1 VASAP
6 PAEGAQGSPQ
16 AGAVRPLRPYVMA
29 DDPEPPAPA
38 PPPAAP
44 GVPAGAPPATG
55 VPADRGVPAATG
67 VPAASGVPP
76 EPSGDEAG
84 EPPSGRS
91 SLALRPFLLTAGRV
105 AGGSGGSSSSDPPL
119 PLETQVVATV
129 EGLAALDG
137 LAFERQAI
145 VAACRVPQSLAELA
159 ARLHLHLNVVRVIAG
174 DLHSARQLAVY
185 VPQAS
190 TAQDVSVLRRVIDGL
205 RAVPDSR
212 GLPRGN
218 RPA

>member
-1 VASAP
+1 MASAP
-6 PAEGAQGSPQ
+6 PAEGAQGSPHQ
-16 AGAVRPLRPYVMA
+16 GLIRPLRPYVMA
-29 DDPEPPAPA
+29 DDSIPAHEDGPPDPGHRPVAEAGAAARPEPDRAAAAPPAPPTPAAPPAPA
-38 PPPAAP
+38 GFGGAA
-44 GVPAGAPPATG
+44 
-55 VPADRGVPAATG
+55 
-67 VPAASGVPP
+67 
-76 EPSGDEAG
+76 EPT
-84 EPPSGRS
+84 GRS

-105 AGGSGGSSSSDPPL
+105 AGGEADSSAAPPL
-119 PLETQVVATV
+119 PLETQLVTTA

-137 LAFERQAI
+137 LTFERQAI
-145 VAACRVPQSLAELA
+145 VAACRVPLSLAELA

-174 DLHSARQLAVY
+174 DLHSAHQLAVY

-218 RPA
+218 RNA

>member
-1 VASAP
+1 MSWRTTR
-6 PAEGAQGSPQ
+6 SPSRPFLPSPT
-16 AGAVRPLRPYVMA
+16 RPLRP
-29 DDPEPPAPA
+29 PHPR
-38 PPPAAP
+38 AP
-44 GVPAGAPPATG
+44 GTGRADPGSPRRHRRRPPG
-55 VPADRGVPAATG
+55 
-67 VPAASGVPP
+67 
-76 EPSGDEAG
+76 EGDS
-84 EPPSGRS
+84 PSGRS

-105 AGGSGGSSSSDPPL
+105 AGSGSGSESPPL
-119 PLETQVVATV
+119 PLETQVVATA
-129 EGLAALDG
+129 EGLTALDG
-137 LAFERQAI
+137 LTFEHQAI

>member
-1 VASAP
+1 MASAA

-29 DDPEPPAPA
+29 DDPEPPPA
-38 PPPAAP
+38 PEPAAP
-44 GVPAGAPPATG
+44 VAPA
-55 VPADRGVPAATG
+55 VPAAPA
-67 VPAASGVPP
+67 VPVETDAPP
-76 EPSGDEAG
+76 G
-84 EPPSGRS
+84 EPPSGRN

-105 AGGSGGSSSSDPPL
+105 AGSSSGSSDPPL
-119 PLETQVVATV
+119 PLETQVVATA

-159 ARLHLHLNVVRVIAG
+159 ARLRLHLNVVRVIAG

>member
-1 VASAP
+1 MASAP

-29 DDPEPPAPA
+29 EDDPEPPPA

-44 GVPAGAPPATG
+44 AA
-55 VPADRGVPAATG
+55 PAAVGTA
-67 VPAASGVPP
+67 V
-76 EPSGDEAG
+76 GDAVGTAVGDGDGDGAE
-84 EPPSGRS
+84 EQPSGRS

-105 AGGSGGSSSSDPPL
+105 AGGSTGSSDPPL
-119 PLETQVVATV
+119 PLETQVVATA

-159 ARLHLHLNVVRVIAG
+159 ARLRLHLNVVRVIAG

-185 VPQAS
+185 VPQAN

>member
-1 VASAP
+1 MASAP

-29 DDPEPPAPA
+29 EDDPEPPPA

-44 GVPAGAPPATG
+44 AA
-55 VPADRGVPAATG
+55 PAAVGTA
-67 VPAASGVPP
+67 V
-76 EPSGDEAG
+76 GDAVGDGDGDGAE
-84 EPPSGRS
+84 EQPSGRS

-105 AGGSGGSSSSDPPL
+105 AGGSTGSSDPPL
-119 PLETQVVATV
+119 PLETQVVATA

-159 ARLHLHLNVVRVIAG
+159 ARLRLHLNVVRVIAG

-185 VPQAS
+185 VPQAN

>member
-1 VASAP
+1 
-6 PAEGAQGSPQ
+6 
-16 AGAVRPLRPYVMA
+16 MA
-29 DDPEPPAPA
+29 DDPEPPPPPPATATAPAAPAAPA
-38 PPPAAP
+38 PVAPAAP
-44 GVPAGAPPATG
+44 PGAEED
-55 VPADRGVPAATG
+55 DR
-67 VPAASGVPP
+67 P
-76 EPSGDEAG
+76 EAPV
-84 EPPSGRS
+84 GRS

-105 AGGSGGSSSSDPPL
+105 AGGSSGSSHPPL

-137 LAFERQAI
+137 LTFERRAI

-174 DLHSARQLAVY
+174 DLHSAQQLAVY

-205 RAVPDSR
+205 RAVPD
-212 GLPRGN
+212 PRASAWQP
-218 RPA
+218 PA

>member
-1 VASAP
+1 MASAA

-29 DDPEPPAPA
+29 DDPEPPPA
-38 PPPAAP
+38 PEPAAP
-44 GVPAGAPPATG
+44 VAPAAPAVPVETDAPP
-55 VPADRGVPAATG
+55 
-67 VPAASGVPP
+67 
-76 EPSGDEAG
+76 G
-84 EPPSGRS
+84 EPPSGRT

-105 AGGSGGSSSSDPPL
+105 AGSSGGSSDPPL
-119 PLETQVVATV
+119 PLETQVVATA

>member
-1 VASAP
+1 MASAP

-29 DDPEPPAPA
+29 EDDPEPPPA
-38 PPPAAP
+38 PLPAAADATAVPDPP
-44 GVPAGAPPATG
+44 GAG
-55 VPADRGVPAATG
+55 D
-67 VPAASGVPP
+67 
-76 EPSGDEAG
+76 PSGDPGTDPAG
-84 EPPSGRS
+84 DPAGDLGGDEEQQPSGRS

-105 AGGSGGSSSSDPPL
+105 AGGSTGSGDPPL

-185 VPQAS
+185 VPQAN

>member
-1 VASAP
+1 MASAP
-6 PAEGAQGSPQ
+6 PAEGAHGSPQ

-29 DDPEPPAPA
+29 DDPEPPPAPA
-38 PPPAAP
+38 PDPAPAPETPAEPPS
-44 GVPAGAPPATG
+44 GSE
-55 VPADRGVPAATG
+55 
-67 VPAASGVPP
+67 ASGGGP
-76 EPSGDEAG
+76 EWTE

-105 AGGSGGSSSSDPPL
+105 AGGSSGSSDPPL
-119 PLETQVVATV
+119 PLETQVVATA

-174 DLHSARQLAVY
+174 DLHGARQLAVY

>member
-1 VASAP
+1 MASAP

-16 AGAVRPLRPYVMA
+16 QGLIRPLRPYVMA
-29 DDPEPPAPA
+29 DDNIPAHDDGPPDPGHRPVAEAGAAARPEPGRAATPATAAAPPAPA
-38 PPPAAP
+38 ALGGEA
-44 GVPAGAPPATG
+44 
-55 VPADRGVPAATG
+55 
-67 VPAASGVPP
+67 
-76 EPSGDEAG
+76 EPT
-84 EPPSGRS
+84 GRS

-105 AGGSGGSSSSDPPL
+105 AGADAGSSAPPPL
-119 PLETQVVATV
+119 PLETQLVTTA
-129 EGLAALDG
+129 EGLAALG
-137 LAFERQAI
+137 SLTFEHQAI
-145 VAACRVPQSLAELA
+145 VAACRVPLSLAELA

-174 DLHSARQLAVY
+174 DLHSAHQLAVY
-185 VPQAS
+185 IPQAS